1 MILHIATRRNIALDL
16 IERGF
21 ITQAEAAQLLGES
34 RQAVRYMARDID
46 AKAARAKYLDNLW
59 GKETL
64 RPPRKK
70 RQPLKRKEA
79 QQ

>member
-1 MILHIATRRNIALDL
+1 MLLHIATRRNIALSL
-16 IERGF
+16 IERG
-21 ITQAEAAQLLGES
+21 IVTQAEAAHLLGES

-46 AKAARAKYLDNLW
+46 APAARANYLSALW
-59 GKETL
+59 IKEAA

-70 RQPLKRKEA
+70 RTPLKRKV